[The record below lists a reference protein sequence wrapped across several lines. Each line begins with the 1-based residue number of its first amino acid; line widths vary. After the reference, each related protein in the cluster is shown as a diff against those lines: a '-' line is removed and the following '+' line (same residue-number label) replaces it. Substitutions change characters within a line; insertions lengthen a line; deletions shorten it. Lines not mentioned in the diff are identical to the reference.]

1 MWQTNDAHYVYES
14 LVFREKRGRNMG
26 MFLYAFEDRNMY
38 AFFIASDSTDI
49 QRTFRRFYV
58 NKEATVD
65 EKVAFIKG
73 RIL

>member
-1 MWQTNDAHYVYES
+1 
-14 LVFREKRGRNMG
+14 MG

-38 AFFIASDSTDI
+38 AFLIVFDSTDI